1 MYIQYK
7 ITTNKTLSMK
17 NINIITYDKNFKLNG
32 YCIVYV
38 YKDINFRG
46 TYKNNKPI
54 GYIENHRYNKET
66 TYHII

>member
-1 MYIQYK
+1 VYI

-17 NINIITYDKNFKLNG
+17 NINIIPYDKNFKLNG

-38 YKDINFRG
+38 YNKINLRG
-46 TYKNNKPI
+46 TYKNNLPI
-54 GYIENHRYNKET
+54 GYIESHNHSKET